1 MLDEFSFDI
10 CANNTVL
17 PKNLAS
23 SRFYSYFIVS
33 KKHDNNNHTV
43 YYITC
48 SIERNYHYM
57 NNYKFYMK
65 YNKEKDY
72 YILNDYNGNT
82 VEKIYDEESD
92 YSSIDDSIINNMLI
106 KICGHIPK
114 LYFGDIHNR
123 VYYKINKFINNNLR
137 RISLAFRNDIS
148 MLENYLNKIV
158 SLDDIKKY
166 NCDLYKKIQCTFINL
181 FIKLDNKDFVIN
193 NISYKIES
201 LKIEN
206 VILKSSNINYSFKIP
221 KKNLKINSIKYLY

>member
-1 MLDEFSFDI
+1 MLGEFFFDI
-10 CANNTVL
+10 CANNIVL
-17 PKNLAS
+17 PKYLS
-23 SRFYSYFIVS
+23 SSQFHSSFIVS
-33 KKHDNNNHTV
+33 KEYDNNNHTV

-48 SIERNYHYM
+48 SIERDYYM

-72 YILNDYNGNT
+72 YILNDYKGNT
-82 VEKIYDEESD
+82 VENIYDEESD
-92 YSSIDDSIINNMLI
+92 YSSIENPIINIMLI
-106 KICGHIPK
+106 NICGHIPK
-114 LYFGDIHNR
+114 LYFGDIYNK

-137 RISLAFRNDIS
+137 KISLSFRNDIS
-148 MLENYLNKIV
+148 ILENYLNKIV
-158 SLDDIKKY
+158 SFDDIKKNNY
-166 NCDLYKKIQCTFINL
+166 NLYKQIQFKFFNL

-201 LKIEN
+201 LKFEN